1 MSELLPGWKRKT
13 VLFLSAQTISLLGS
27 SIVQFSIVW
36 YITLN
41 TSSGEMLAI
50 SVLCAFLPQ
59 VLISLFAGVW
69 ADTYS
74 RKLLS
79 IASDAAIALVTLGL
93 AISFMLGFKS
103 IELLFV
109 ALIVRS
115 FGTGIQ
121 MPAVSAIIPQLVPKE
136 KLLRVN
142 GINTSLTSLMMLA
155 SPAIGG
161 FLYSQTSIENIFL
174 VDVTTAI
181 IGISIVAFIPI
192 PKIASASIPDNKFQA
207 ILAGFRYL
215 QENKLIRNLLIFLIC
230 VCFLISPAAFL
241 TPLLVNRTFGE
252 EPWRLAINEMTFSA
266 GAVLGGLLI
275 SFWSEYK
282 NKMRITAIACAF
294 FGIFMIALGNAYWF
308 PLYLVIN
315 VFLGV
320 VTPCFNAPITA
331 VFQERVEPEM
341 MGRVFSLVQIALS
354 CSLPLG
360 MVLFGP
366 IADYISIQSLLMIS
380 GGLILLTGALFFM
393 FNGEGSR
400 ESSSAV

>member
-1 MSELLPGWKRKT
+1 MSALLPGWKSKT
-13 VLFLSAQTISLLGS
+13 ALFLSAQTISLLGS

-192 PKIASASIPDNKFQA
+192 PKIASDSMPDNKFQA

-252 EPWRLAINEMTFSA
+252 EPWRLAVNEMTFSA

-366 IADYISIQSLLMIS
+366 IADYISIQSLLMVS

-400 ESSSAV
+400 ESSRAV

>member
-1 MSELLPGWKRKT
+1 MSASLPGWKRKT
-13 VLFLSAQTISLLGS
+13 ALFLSAQTISLLGS

-69 ADTYS
+69 ADTYN

-79 IASDAAIALVTLGL
+79 IASDALIALVTLGL

-115 FGTGIQ
+115 LGTGIQ
-121 MPAVSAIIPQLVPKE
+121 TPAVSAIIPQLVPKE

-155 SPAIGG
+155 SPAISG
-161 FLYSQTSIENIFL
+161 FLYSQTSMENIFL

-181 IGISIVAFIPI
+181 IGISIVSFIPI
-192 PKIASASIPDNKFQA
+192 PKIVSHSMPDNKFQA

-252 EPWRLAINEMTFSA
+252 ESWRLAVNEMTFSA

-315 VFLGV
+315 VFLGM

-366 IADYISIQSLLMIS
+366 IADYINIQSLLMIS
-380 GGLILLTGALFFM
+380 GGLILLTGALFFI

-400 ESSSAV
+400 ESSRAV

>member
-1 MSELLPGWKRKT
+1 MSSILPGWKRKT
-13 VLFLSAQTISLLGS
+13 ALFLSAQTISLLGS

-36 YITLN
+36 YITLS

-69 ADTYS
+69 ADTYN

-79 IASDAAIALVTLGL
+79 IASDALTALVTLGL
-93 AISFMLGFKS
+93 AFSFMLGFKS

-109 ALIVRS
+109 ALVLRS
-115 FGTGIQ
+115 FCTGIQ
-121 MPAVSAIIPQLVPKE
+121 TPAVNAIIPQLVPKE

-161 FLYSQTSIENIFL
+161 FLYSQTSLENIFL
-174 VDVTTAI
+174 VDVVTAI

-192 PKIASASIPDNKFQA
+192 PTVASDSMPDNKFQA
-207 ILAGFRYL
+207 VLAGFRYL
-215 QENKLIRNLLIFLIC
+215 RENKIIRNLLIFLIC
-230 VCFLISPAAFL
+230 DCFLVSPAAFL

-252 EPWRLAINEMTFSA
+252 ESWRLAINEVTFSA

-275 SFWSEYK
+275 SFLNEYK
-282 NKMRITAIACAF
+282 NKLRITAVACALS
-294 FGIFMIALGNAYWF
+294 GIFTIALGYAYWF
-308 PLYLVIN
+308 PLYLALN
-315 VFLGV
+315 VFLGMIM
-320 VTPCFNAPITA
+320 PCFNAPIVAT
-331 VFQERVEPEM
+331 FQEKVKPEM
-341 MGRVFSLVQIALS
+341 MGRVFSLVQISMS

-366 IADYISIQSLLMIS
+366 VADYISVQSLLIIC

-393 FNGEGSR
+393 FNGEGNR
-400 ESSSAV
+400 ESSRVV

>member
-1 MSELLPGWKRKT
+1 MSALLPGWKRKT
-13 VLFLSAQTISLLGS
+13 ALFLSAQTISLLGS

-69 ADTYS
+69 ADTYN

-121 MPAVSAIIPQLVPKE
+121 MPAVSAIIPQLVPKD

-142 GINTSLTSLMMLA
+142 GINASLTSLMMLA
-155 SPAIGG
+155 SPAISG
-161 FLYSQTSIENIFL
+161 FLYSQTSMENIFL

-192 PKIASASIPDNKFQA
+192 PKVVSGSMPDNKFQA

-252 EPWRLAINEMTFSA
+252 EPWRLAVNEMTFSA

-366 IADYISIQSLLMIS
+366 IADYISIQSLLMVS

-400 ESSSAV
+400 ESSRAV

>member
-1 MSELLPGWKRKT
+1 MSALLPGWKSKT
-13 VLFLSAQTISLLGS
+13 ALFLSAQTISLLGS

-192 PKIASASIPDNKFQA
+192 PKIASDSIPDNKFQA

-252 EPWRLAINEMTFSA
+252 EPWRLAVNEMTFSA

-294 FGIFMIALGNAYWF
+294 FGIFMVALGNAYWF
-308 PLYLVIN
+308 PLYLVLN

-331 VFQERVEPEM
+331 VFQERIEPEM

-393 FNGEGSR
+393 FNGEDSR

>member
-1 MSELLPGWKRKT
+1 MSALLPGWKSKT
-13 VLFLSAQTISLLGS
+13 ALFLSAQTISLLGS

-161 FLYSQTSIENIFL
+161 FLYSQTSIENIFF

-192 PKIASASIPDNKFQA
+192 PKIASDSIPDNKFQA

-252 EPWRLAINEMTFSA
+252 EPWRLAVNEMTFSA

-282 NKMRITAIACAF
+282 NKMRITAVACAF
-294 FGIFMIALGNAYWF
+294 FGIFMVALGNAYWF
-308 PLYLVIN
+308 PLYLVLN

-331 VFQERVEPEM
+331 VFQERIEPEM

-393 FNGEGSR
+393 FNGEDSR
-400 ESSSAV
+400 ESSRAI

>member
-192 PKIASASIPDNKFQA
+192 PKIASDSIPDNKFQA

-252 EPWRLAINEMTFSA
+252 EPWRLAVNEMTFSA

-282 NKMRITAIACAF
+282 NKMRITAVACAF
-294 FGIFMIALGNAYWF
+294 FGLFMVALGNAYWF
-308 PLYLVIN
+308 PLYLVLN

-341 MGRVFSLVQIALS
+341 MGRVFSLVQIALF

-393 FNGEGSR
+393 FNGEDSR
-400 ESSSAV
+400 ESSRAV

>member
-1 MSELLPGWKRKT
+1 MSALLPDWKRKT
-13 VLFLSAQTISLLGS
+13 ALFLSAQTISLLGS

-36 YITLN
+36 YITLS

-79 IASDAAIALVTLGL
+79 IASDALIALVTLGL
-93 AISFMLGFKS
+93 AISFMFGFKS

-121 MPAVSAIIPQLVPKE
+121 MPAVNAIIPQLVPKE

-142 GINTSLTSLMMLA
+142 GIHTSLTSLMMLA
-155 SPAIGG
+155 SPAISG
-161 FLYSQTSIENIFL
+161 FLYSQTSMENIFL

-192 PKIASASIPDNKFQA
+192 PKIASDSIPDNKFQA
-207 ILAGFRYL
+207 IVAGFRYL

-308 PLYLVIN
+308 PLYLVLN

-393 FNGEGSR
+393 FNGESSR

>member
-1 MSELLPGWKRKT
+1 MSALLPGWKSKT
-13 VLFLSAQTISLLGS
+13 ALFLSAQTISLLGS

-192 PKIASASIPDNKFQA
+192 PKIASDSIPDNKFQA

-252 EPWRLAINEMTFSA
+252 EPWRLAVNEMTFSA

-282 NKMRITAIACAF
+282 NKMRITAVACAF
-294 FGIFMIALGNAYWF
+294 FGIFMVALGNAYWF
-308 PLYLVIN
+308 PLYLVLN

-331 VFQERVEPEM
+331 VFQERIEPEM

-393 FNGEGSR
+393 FNGEDSR
-400 ESSSAV
+400 ESSRAI

>member
-1 MSELLPGWKRKT
+1 MNALHTGWKRKIT
-13 VLFLSAQTISLLGS
+13 LFLLAETISLLGS

-50 SVLCAFLPQ
+50 AVLCAFLPQ

-69 ADTYS
+69 ADTYN
-74 RKLLS
+74 RKLLC
-79 IASDAAIALVTLGL
+79 IASDALIALVTLGL

-109 ALIVRS
+109 ALIIRS

-121 MPAVSAIIPQLVPKE
+121 APAASAIIPQLVPKE

-142 GINTSLTSLMMLA
+142 GLNTSLNSLTMLA
-155 SPAIGG
+155 SPAISG
-161 FLYSQTSIENIFL
+161 FLYSQTSIENILL
-174 VDVTTAI
+174 VDVATAV

-192 PKIASASIPDNKFQA
+192 AKIASDSIPDNKFQA
-207 ILAGFRYL
+207 MLAGFRYL
-215 QENKLIRNLLIFLIC
+215 QENKLIRNILIFLIC

-252 EPWRLAINEMTFSA
+252 ESWRLAVNEMTFSA
-266 GAVLGGLLI
+266 GALLGGLLI

-282 NKMRITAIACAF
+282 NKLRITGIACTL

-308 PLYLVIN
+308 PLYLALNIS
-315 VFLGV
+315 LGAI
-320 VTPCFNAPITA
+320 TPCFNAPMISIM
-331 VFQERVEPEM
+331 QEKVEPEM
-341 MGRVFSLVQIALS
+341 MGRVFSLVQIAIS

-360 MVLFGP
+360 MVIFGP
-366 IADYISIQSLLMIS
+366 IADYINIQLLLMIS
-380 GGLILLTGALFFM
+380 GVLILLTGGIFFM
-393 FNGEGSR
+393 FNGEENI
-400 ESSSAV
+400 ESSRAV

>member
-1 MSELLPGWKRKT
+1 MSALLPSWKRKT
-13 VLFLSAQTISLLGS
+13 ALFLSAQTISLLGS

-36 YITLN
+36 YITLS

-69 ADTYS
+69 ADTYN
-74 RKLLS
+74 RKWLS
-79 IASDAAIALVTLGL
+79 IASDALIALVTLGL

-121 MPAVSAIIPQLVPKE
+121 MPAVNAIIPQLVPKE

-155 SPAIGG
+155 SPAISG

-192 PKIASASIPDNKFQA
+192 PKIVSGSMPDNKFQA

-230 VCFLISPAAFL
+230 VCFLVSPAAFL

-282 NKMRITAIACAF
+282 NKMRITAVACAL

-308 PLYLVIN
+308 PLYLVLNI
-315 VFLGV
+315 FLGM

-331 VFQERVEPEM
+331 IFQERVEPEM
-341 MGRVFSLVQIALS
+341 MGRVFSLVQIAMS

-380 GGLILLTGALFFM
+380 GGLILLTGTLFFM
-393 FNGEGSR
+393 FNGEVSR

>member
-1 MSELLPGWKRKT
+1 MSALLPSWKRKT
-13 VLFLSAQTISLLGS
+13 ALFLSAQTISLLGS

-36 YITLN
+36 YITLS

-69 ADTYS
+69 ADTYN
-74 RKLLS
+74 RKWLS
-79 IASDAAIALVTLGL
+79 IASDALIALVTLGL

-121 MPAVSAIIPQLVPKE
+121 MPAVNAIIPQLVPKE

-155 SPAIGG
+155 SPAISG

-192 PKIASASIPDNKFQA
+192 PKIVSGSMPDNKFQA

-230 VCFLISPAAFL
+230 VCFLVSPAAFL

-282 NKMRITAIACAF
+282 NKMRITAVACAL

-308 PLYLVIN
+308 PLYLVLNI
-315 VFLGV
+315 FLGM

-341 MGRVFSLVQIALS
+341 MGRVFSLVQIAMS

-380 GGLILLTGALFFM
+380 GGLILLTGTLFFM
-393 FNGEGSR
+393 FNGEVSR

>member
-1 MSELLPGWKRKT
+1 MSALLPSWKRKT
-13 VLFLSAQTISLLGS
+13 ALFLSAQTISLLGS

-36 YITLN
+36 YITLS

-69 ADTYS
+69 ADTYN
-74 RKLLS
+74 RKWLS
-79 IASDAAIALVTLGL
+79 IASDALIALVTLGL

-121 MPAVSAIIPQLVPKE
+121 MPAVNAIISQLVPKE

-155 SPAIGG
+155 SPAISG

-192 PKIASASIPDNKFQA
+192 PKIVSGSMPDNKFQA

-230 VCFLISPAAFL
+230 VCFLVSPAAFL

-282 NKMRITAIACAF
+282 NKMRITAVACAL

-308 PLYLVIN
+308 PLYLVLNI
-315 VFLGV
+315 FLGM

-341 MGRVFSLVQIALS
+341 MGRVFSLVQIAMS

-380 GGLILLTGALFFM
+380 GGLILLTGTLFFM
-393 FNGEGSR
+393 FNGEVSR

>member
-1 MSELLPGWKRKT
+1 MSALLPGWKSKT
-13 VLFLSAQTISLLGS
+13 ALFLSAQTISLLGS

-192 PKIASASIPDNKFQA
+192 PKIASDSIPDNKFQA

-252 EPWRLAINEMTFSA
+252 EPWRLAVNEMTFSA

-282 NKMRITAIACAF
+282 NKMRITAVACAF
-294 FGIFMIALGNAYWF
+294 FGIFMVALGNAYWF
-308 PLYLVIN
+308 PLYLVLN

-331 VFQERVEPEM
+331 VFQERIEPEM

-393 FNGEGSR
+393 FNGEDSR
-400 ESSSAV
+400 ESSRAV